1 MHDFLA
7 LGSLLSRRA
16 VGLPISK
23 ASGSRILL
31 TGATGLI
38 GLNVL
43 ALLLELKRESGL
55 DFDLTTTSNSPM
67 PFFLDDDGLT
77 RNHKIVNLTGE
88 VDFSMFGKFDFII
101 HSGGSAQPQEFML
114 KKNQTYVI
122 NSFVTKKLLDLLNP
136 RGHFV
141 FMSSTELYSGL
152 GTNIFKES
160 DIGISRPSHPRACYI
175 EGKRAGEMFV
185 GWKIE
190 DGFKASSVR
199 LSYAYGP
206 GTKRNDLRVINE
218 LIRSA
223 ITLGETKLQDSGL
236 AARSNL
242 FSIDAAHMILQIL
255 LSPNRPVYNV
265 ASSKICTIRDLAKEI
280 SNFGNVPFKKQNIG
294 EPINVFA
301 QDHVAIDTSIYFEDF
316 PYFEECSIR
325 DGLAITYD
333 WQRTNLY

>member
-1 MHDFLA
+1 
-7 LGSLLSRRA
+7 
-16 VGLPISK
+16 
-23 ASGSRILL
+23 
-31 TGATGLI
+31 
-38 GLNVL
+38 
-43 ALLLELKRESGL
+43 
-55 DFDLTTTSNSPM
+55 M
-67 PFFLDDDGLT
+67 PYFLDEGDLT
-77 RNHKIVNLTGE
+77 RNHKIVNLAGE
-88 VDFSMFGKFDFII
+88 VDFSKFGKFDFII
-101 HSGGSAQPQEFML
+101 HSGGSAQPQEFMS

-136 RGHFV
+136 GGHFV

-152 GTNIFKES
+152 RTSIFKES
-160 DIGISRPSHPRACYI
+160 DIGISSPSHPRACYI

-190 DGFKASSVR
+190 DGFKASSIR
-199 LSYAYGP
+199 LSYTYGP

-223 ITLGETKLQDSGL
+223 ITLGEISLQDSGL
-236 AARSNL
+236 ATRSNL

-265 ASSKICTIRDLAKEI
+265 ASSKTCTIRDLAKEV
-280 SNFGNVPFKKQNIG
+280 SNFANVLFKEQNID

-301 QDHVAIDTSIYFEDF
+301 QEHVAIDTSIYFEDF

-325 DGLAITYD
+325 DGLVITYN
-333 WQRTNLY
+333 WQRTNLYSQKVKKF